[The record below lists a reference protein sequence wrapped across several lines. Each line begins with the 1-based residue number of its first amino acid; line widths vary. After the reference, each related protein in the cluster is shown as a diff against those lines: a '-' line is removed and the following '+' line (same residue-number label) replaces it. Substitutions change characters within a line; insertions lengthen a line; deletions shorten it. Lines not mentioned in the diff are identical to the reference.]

1 MNKFKATILII
12 IFFFLGI
19 LIDRAFLYYE
29 QGERNKLL
37 LMEQQA
43 LKEDYEY
50 LIKKFEKVEEELK
63 FRMIMDS
70 LIHDSITVKD
80 SNSIKLTNN

>member
-1 MNKFKATILII
+1 MSKFKVTVLVIT
-12 IFFFLGI
+12 FFFLGA

-37 LMEQQA
+37 LMEQQS

-63 FRMIMDS
+63 FRMMMDS
-70 LIHDSITVKD
+70 IIKD
-80 SNSIKLTNN
+80 SVLYGDTLK

>member
-1 MNKFKATILII
+1 MNKIMSKFKATFLVI
-12 IFFFLGI
+12 IFFFLGA

-37 LMEQQA
+37 LMEQQS

-63 FRMIMDS
+63 FRMMMDS
-70 LIHDSITVKD
+70 IIKD
-80 SNSIKLTNN
+80 SVLYGDTLK

>member
-1 MNKFKATILII
+1 MSKFKATILVI
-12 IFFFLGI
+12 IFFFLGA

-37 LMEQQA
+37 LMEQQS

-63 FRMIMDS
+63 FRMMMDS
-70 LIHDSITVKD
+70 IIKD
-80 SNSIKLTNN
+80 SVLYGDTLK

>member
-1 MNKFKATILII
+1 MSKFKTTILVI
-12 IFFFLGI
+12 IFFFLGA

-37 LMEQQA
+37 LMEQQS

-63 FRMIMDS
+63 FRMMMDS
-70 LIHDSITVKD
+70 IIKD
-80 SNSIKLTNN
+80 SVLYGDTLK

>member
-1 MNKFKATILII
+1 MGKFKVTTLII
-12 IFFFLGI
+12 IFFFLGA

-37 LMEQQA
+37 LMEQQS

-63 FRMIMDS
+63 FRMMMDS
-70 LIHDSITVKD
+70 IIKD
-80 SNSIKLTNN
+80 SVLYGDTLK

>member
-1 MNKFKATILII
+1 MNKIMSKFKATILVI
-12 IFFFLGI
+12 IFFFLGA

-37 LMEQQA
+37 LMEQQS

-63 FRMIMDS
+63 FRMMMDS
-70 LIHDSITVKD
+70 IIKD
-80 SNSIKLTNN
+80 SVLYGDTLK